1 MNPLTVVL
9 LSFVIVAGVTVLA
22 AMALLRFWPV
32 VQRGRLATPAGES
45 GGAESILR
53 WSEQLPSGWQRTVER
68 IQPLQQNGDAVQ
80 LGAVRAAGRPHPE
93 PALGREQRRQ
103 ELALE

>member
-68 IQPLQQNGDAVQ
+68 IGRAVGGSEETAPSKYRQ
-80 LGAVRAAGRPHPE
+80 RLIWAG
-93 PALGREQRRQ
+93 L
-103 ELALE
+103 